1 MRNFYAIILI
11 FFSACHVFGQTA
23 YQNDTASVVLTESK
37 YGNQYKFINPL
48 LDCYDLKPTSI
59 PKIKRIGHLVDS
71 VITHYKKEKEIEEI
85 SFYVRDM
92 ENGPW
97 YGVNED
103 KKYIPASLLKVPT
116 MIALLLEAQEDP
128 DLLSLQVYYEQP
140 SENMLVLTSDSNH
153 IIPGHIYT
161 IETLMRYMISNSD
174 NEARLLLLNY
184 ISDSVLMYVYQEL
197 GLQIEGHT
205 DFEEFI
211 SAKDYASFLRVLY
224 NATLLNK
231 NMSQK
236 ALYYLSESSFHD
248 GLEAG
253 IPKGVV
259 IAHKFGERGFPN
271 SNVKYL
277 HDCGIVY
284 KAENPYLICVMTKGV
299 SMAKQQEIIATISK
313 IVYDNI

>member
-1 MRNFYAIILI
+1 MRILFLI
-11 FFSACHVFGQTA
+11 LTSFFSIQIVDIQGQSLSDDDSL
-23 YQNDTASVVLTESK
+23 NLVEMRL
-37 YGNQYKFINPL
+37 GNQYKFINPL
-48 LDCYDLKPTSI
+48 LDCTDLKPTSI
-59 PKIKRIGHLVDS
+59 PKIKKIGALVDS
-71 VITHYKKEKEIEEI
+71 TIMHYKSTDEIEEI

-92 ENGPW
+92 DNGPW

-103 KKYIPASLLKVPT
+103 KKYIPASLLKLPT

-140 SENMLVLTSDSNH
+140 AESMVVLTTDSTH

-161 IETLMRYMISNSD
+161 IDELLQYMISNSD

-184 ISDSVLMYVYQEL
+184 ISDSVLMYVYYEL
-197 GLQIEGHT
+197 GLSIEGHT

-211 SAKDYASFLRVLY
+211 SAKDYAAFFRVLY

-231 NMSQK
+231 TMSQK
-236 ALYYLSESSFHD
+236 ALYYLSTSSFHD

-253 IPKGVV
+253 IPEDVV

-271 SNVKYL
+271 NPLKYL

-284 KAENPYLICVMTKGV
+284 KDGNPYLICVMTKGKN
-299 SMAKQQEIIATISK
+299 MKKQKKIIADISK
-313 IVYDNI
+313 IVFDNI